1 MTKKMKK
8 KLRIYYPWADIKK
21 DECFFVPAVSTNK
34 IKQEGLTAALH
45 LRIRA
50 SAEFGLLGGKHGV
63 LFTRR
68 S

>member
-1 MTKKMKK
+1 MNKKR
-8 KLRIYYPWADIKK
+8 LRVLYPWNSIKK
-21 DECFFVPAVSTNK
+21 GECFFVPAVSPPK
-34 IKQEGLTAALH
+34 VKQEGLTAALH

-50 SAEFGLLGGKHGV
+50 KAEFGLLGGRHGV